1 MKIPQLRFRVPQFYG
16 DDNWHTASVHNY
28 PLSINNPKAV
38 IIGVSTELPNEGT
51 KLKSNYLWRY
61 GFSTANST
69 NWYSNS
75 TGSNGDTSITA
86 LNVGITS
93 TSTDY
98 SIGRGEVVESGY
110 ITTGSN
116 GLTKTALST
125 IRFYTYN
132 DWYFTPSVSVPS
144 NSANRA
150 IVIKFLAEY
159 EADLPSDM
167 YSISGTTVT
176 WNTSHPVF
184 TLLYGEESLAY

>member
-1 MKIPQLRFRVPQFYG
+1 MKIPQSRFRVPQFYG
-16 DDNWHTASVHNY
+16 DDNWHIANVHNY
-28 PLSINNPKAV
+28 QLSISNPKAV
-38 IIGVSTELPNEGT
+38 IIGVSTELPTEGI

-61 GFSTANST
+61 SFNSASST
-69 NWYSNS
+69 NWYSS
-75 TGSNGDTSITA
+75 SAGSNGNTAITA

-98 SIGRGEVVESGY
+98 KIAHGEVVESGY
-110 ITTGSN
+110 ITTGSQ
-116 GLTKTALST
+116 GLTKTQLST

-132 DWYFTPSVSVPS
+132 NWYFTPSVSVPS

-167 YSISGTTVT
+167 YTISGNSVT

-184 TLLYGEESLAY
+184 TLLYGEECLVY